1 MPSEVTFAFNCLS
14 HLYSML
20 FQCSG
25 RYCFMCVFIAC
36 YFSAVGL
43 IAFCLSG
50 WLKGSSVRSVR
61 SPLCQ
66 YPVPASDWHT
76 YPRWPSWLSPWHFIF
91 FFFIVFFF
99 VCLSVFLVQHRKPT
113 RQSVLLLNWASALLL
128 AIRVDGDQGKW
139 CLQELVVWGLVAQ
152 YTHPFIARLF
162 VSFTRKYMRSL
173 FLSERNEWG
182 FYTILVLFSCYG
194 SQGFSLDSAR

>member
-1 MPSEVTFAFNCLS
+1 MQWALLLSVCQADWRAAQWDQSDLLSVSIPCL
-14 HLYSML
+14 HLIDTHIPGDQAGCHHGTS
-20 FQCSG
+20 F
-25 RYCFMCVFIAC
+25 
-36 YFSAVGL
+36 
-43 IAFCLSG
+43 
-50 WLKGSSVRSVR
+50 
-61 SPLCQ
+61 
-66 YPVPASDWHT
+66 
-76 YPRWPSWLSPWHFIF
+76 F